1 MFHVKHPAFF
11 AGAEAKEAVWV
22 ACGGGGVG
30 ISPCALRGTR
40 GRHAESSCPTG
51 ATGVATSN
59 AGGGA
64 VGAA

>member
-11 AGAEAKEAVWV
+11 VGRGGGE
-22 ACGGGGVG
+22 GGGVG
-30 ISPCALRGTR
+30 IGPYALRGTR

-51 ATGVATSN
+51 ATGVVPSN